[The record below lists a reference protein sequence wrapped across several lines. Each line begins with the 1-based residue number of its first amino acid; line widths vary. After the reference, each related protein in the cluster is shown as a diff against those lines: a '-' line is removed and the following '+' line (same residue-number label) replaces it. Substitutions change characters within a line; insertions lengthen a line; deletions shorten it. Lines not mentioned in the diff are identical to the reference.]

1 MVGLTCF
8 RRVGLF
14 YWISKLK
21 KGAMLMI
28 EMKVNSNA
36 EYLMSVHLLKKL
48 KANHLISDEEFDAI
62 DKENRKVFLKAESLR
77 IA

>member
-1 MVGLTCF
+1 MV
-8 RRVGLF
+8 
-14 YWISKLK
+14 
-21 KGAMLMI
+21 
-28 EMKVNSNA
+28 EMKANSNA